1 MERVYS
7 ILDTDLYKFT
17 VSYAYMKKFP
27 DAECTFTFKDRNR
40 IKRTPEFLKK
50 FKAELKKMCMM
61 HLTMEELNWLL
72 TAHRVDFIA
81 AYYWEWLMSFRFE
94 YDKINVYLDEDGV
107 LCMEVTD
114 KCYKAS
120 LYEIPCMFSIPEVN
134 NEGKVINWELTISK
148 LKEKVDLA
156 NKEGMLFSEFGTR
169 RRFSYEVQDRVVRY
183 LKNFSKTCVGTSN
196 VHFAMKYDMK
206 PIGTH
211 PHEWFMFHG
220 AQYGYKNANYM
231 ALENWVDT
239 YDGDLGIAL
248 SDTYTSDVFF
258 RNFSLKLAK
267 LFDGVR
273 QDSGDEYKFTDKT
286 INFYK
291 SKGIDYHSKTIVFSN
306 ALDFPKALEIL
317 KYCKEKGIKCSF
329 GIGTNLTCDVYAPD
343 GTKYD
348 AENIVMKMS
357 RCRMNPNQKW
367 YLCIKISDDLGK
379 HMGDNQE
386 FNHACYELCIPISF
400 NHGDPKGEPGE
411 DGSKFI
417 NK

>member
-1 MERVYS
+1 MKTFS

-17 VSYAYMKKFP
+17 TSYAYMKKFP
-27 DAECTFTFKDRNR
+27 DAECTFTFKDRNH

-50 FKAELKKMCMM
+50 FKALLKDICNNA
-61 HLTMEELNWLL
+61 HLTIEELNWLL

-81 AYYWEWLMSFRFE
+81 QYYWEWLYSFRFD
-94 YDKINVYLDEDGV
+94 YNKINVYLDEDGV

-114 KCYKAS
+114 KCYKCS
-120 LYEIPCMFSIPEVN
+120 LYEIPCMFAIPEVN
-134 NEGKVINWELTISK
+134 NEDKPINWELTMSK
-148 LKEKVDLA
+148 LREKIDLA
-156 NKEGMLFSEFGTR
+156 NENGMLFSEFGTR
-169 RRFSYEVQDRVVRY
+169 RRFNYEVQDQVCCI
-183 LKNFSKTCVGTSN
+183 LKQYSKTCVGTSN

-220 AQYGYKNANYM
+220 AQFGYKNANYM
-231 ALENWVDT
+231 ALENWVDI

-273 QDSGDEYKFTDKT
+273 QDSGDEYEFTDKT
-286 INFYK
+286 IEFYK

-329 GIGTNLTCDVYAPD
+329 GIGTNLTCDVYD
-343 GTKYD
+343 MNGNKY
-348 AENIVMKMS
+348 ASENIVMKMS
-357 RCRMNPNQKW
+357 RCRMNNSQPW
-367 YLCIKISDDLGK
+367 FLTIKISDDLGK
-379 HMGDNQE
+379 HMGNNLE
-386 FNHACYELCIPISF
+386 FDHACYELGITTNF
-400 NHGDPKGEPGE
+400 A
-411 DGSKFI
+411 
-417 NK
+417 

>member
-1 MERVYS
+1 MVYS

-27 DAECTFTFKDRNR
+27 NAECTFTFKDRNM
-40 IKRTPEFLKK
+40 IKRTKK
-50 FKAELKKMCMM
+50 FLEKFKKHLKEYCENTR
-61 HLTMEELNWLL
+61 LTLEELNWLING
-72 TAHRVDFIA
+72 HRIDFIA
-81 AYYWEWLMSFRFE
+81 SYYWEWLYSFRFE
-94 YDKINVYLDEDGV
+94 FDKIKVYLDDEGV

-120 LYEIPCMFSIPEVN
+120 LYEIPCMFAIPEVN
-134 NEGKVINWELTISK
+134 NEDKEINWELTISK
-148 LKEKVDLA
+148 LAEKVALA

-169 RRFSYEVQDRVVRY
+169 RRFNYEVQNRVCSY
-183 LKNFSKTCVGTSN
+183 LKQHSKTCVGTSN

-231 ALENWVDT
+231 ALENWTDI

-248 SDTYTSDVFF
+248 SDTFTTDVFF

-267 LFDGVR
+267 LFDGIR

-286 INFYK
+286 IEFYK

-306 ALDFPKALEIL
+306 ALDFPKAIEIL
-317 KYCKEKGIKCSF
+317 KYCREKGIKCSF
-329 GIGTNLTCDVYAPD
+329 GIGTNLTCDVYD
-343 GTKYD
+343 MNGNKYD

-357 RCRMNPNQKW
+357 RCRMNINQPW
-367 YLCIKISDDLGK
+367 YLTIKISDDYGK
-379 HMGDNQE
+379 WMGDRNE
-386 FNHACYELCIPISF
+386 FNHACYELNIPISMG
-400 NHGDPKGEPGE
+400 HPDPKGEPGE
-411 DGSKFI
+411 DGKKYI
-417 NK
+417 N